1 MPDEVNRERA
11 AILRVSYSALAELLQ
26 LPAGSVIDAIES
38 NIQEEQMVTVR
49 VRGAGWLV
57 APGYRIPIASA
68 TITDYRDDDGRC
80 FKRVIEWNF
89 PGSSA

>member
-11 AILRVSYSALAELLQ
+11 AILRVTYSALAELLQ

-38 NIQEEQMVTVR
+38 DIEDEQMVTVR

-57 APGYRIPIASA
+57 APGYRILVASA
-68 TITDYRDDDGRC
+68 TVTDYRDDDGRC
-80 FKRVIEWNF
+80 FKRVIKWDLPAN
-89 PGSSA
+89 